1 MATANLPAAL
11 DDTGGGMSGQARGVI
26 VVGAAGGIGQA
37 IVERLA
43 REGYAPLILMDRDTE
58 ALKAVAARS
67 GGTAM
72 AIDLTDAA
80 SVAAAFDAAHAQLPE
95 VYGLVLAAG
104 VVDNGKLADLDLA
117 RWEAILSV
125 NLTGPYL
132 CVQAAHRH
140 MSDGGRI
147 VTLGSLAGRTGGVIT
162 GTAYAA
168 SKGGIEA
175 LTKSMAQE
183 LAPRGITVNCVAPG
197 AVETPMLA
205 AHPPE
210 RKAAMSASTP
220 LKRMGQPAEIAA
232 AVAYFLSP
240 EAGFATGAVLAV
252 NGGLRMD

>member
-1 MATANLPAAL
+1 M
-11 DDTGGGMSGQARGVI
+11 DRTGGHARGVI

-37 IVERLA
+37 IVTRLA
-43 REGYAPLILMDRDTE
+43 ADGYAPLILMDHNKE
-58 ALKAVAARS
+58 ALFEIANS
-67 GGTAM
+67 TGGIAIS
-72 AIDLTDAA
+72 IDLTDAA
-80 SVAAAFDAAHAQLPE
+80 SVAEAFATARAQVPE
-95 VYGLVLAAG
+95 VYGLILAAG
-104 VVDNGKLADLDLA
+104 VVDNAKLADLDLA

-125 NLTGPYL
+125 NLTGPFL
-132 CVQAAHRH
+132 CAQAARSHLC
-140 MSDGGRI
+140 DGGRI

-220 LKRMGQPAEIAA
+220 LRRMGQPAEIAA
-232 AVAYFLSP
+232 AVAYFLAP
-240 EAGFATGAVLAV
+240 EAAFATGAVLAV